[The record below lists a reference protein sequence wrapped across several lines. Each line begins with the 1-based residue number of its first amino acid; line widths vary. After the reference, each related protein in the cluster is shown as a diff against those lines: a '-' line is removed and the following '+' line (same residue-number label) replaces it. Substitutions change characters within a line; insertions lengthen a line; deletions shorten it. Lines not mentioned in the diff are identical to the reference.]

1 MMDREYLQDKI
12 RKLIHKEWISE
23 GDLRSIYTILVALP
37 ISEGTVS
44 YMLADL
50 AQQIDE
56 TFRQL
61 YIQKED
67 TKNAATPTEASTA
80 PHV

>member
-1 MMDREYLQDKI
+1 MNRQFLIDKI
-12 RKLIHKEWISE
+12 NKLIHKEWISE
-23 GDLRSIYTILVALP
+23 GDLMSIYAILVALP

-67 TKNAATPTEASTA
+67 TKNANQTS
-80 PHV
+80 